1 VRALS
6 IGYHEVLEG
15 GTAGLP
21 PAMLLYALDRG
32 DFRQHLRAIQQQL
45 QRPVETI
52 ARLRTWQ
59 RRGPV
64 FLTFDDGGA
73 GAHSCVADELERYG
87 WRAHFFIT
95 TDWIG
100 TSRFMNEGQIR
111 ELHARGHV
119 IGSHSCSHPSRMS
132 RLSSSEL
139 LKEWTESCARLS
151 DIVGEC
157 VTIASLPDGYY
168 SRSVGQAAAAAGID
182 ALFTSEPTAEVG
194 KVGGCLVLGRYMI
207 LRRMPPSASGAIAA
221 GRVLP
226 RWRQMGAWQTKKAIK
241 AIAGEHYLSIRK
253 SLLKRGFGRSTSQ
266 QR

>member
-1 VRALS
+1 M
-6 IGYHEVLEG
+6 
-15 GTAGLP
+15 GLP
-21 PAMLLYALDRG
+21 PGMLLYSLDRR
-32 DFRQHLRAIQQQL
+32 DFQQHLRAIRQQS

-52 ARLRTWQ
+52 ARLRKWP
-59 RRGPV
+59 RHGPV
-64 FLTFDDGGA
+64 FLTFDDGGV
-73 GAHSCVADELERYG
+73 GAYACVADELERYD

-100 TSRFMNEGQIR
+100 RSRFMNGWHIR

-119 IGSHSCSHPSRMS
+119 IGSHSCSHPARMS
-132 RLSSSEL
+132 QLSSSEL

-157 VTIASLPDGYY
+157 VTVASLPDGYY
-168 SRSVGQAAAAAGID
+168 SRRVGQAAAAAGID

-221 GRVLP
+221 GRIWP
-226 RWRQMGAWQTKKAIK
+226 RWRQMAAWQTKKAIK
-241 AIAGEHYLSIRK
+241 AIAGQRYLSIRK
-253 SLLKRGFGRSTSQ
+253 SLLKRGFDRSTSQ